1 MYDVDGTVPWAA
13 RLFALSAVFVH
24 QFCPNRM
31 PDPDTTTPTLS
42 AGREGGTIE
51 DFTRIEALADHV
63 DETITL
69 KGWLHNQ
76 RGSGGIKFLIL
87 RDGSGFVQCVVPQDA
102 VDEDSWAVADDVR
115 QEAALEITGTVS
127 ADDRAPG
134 GYELQVD
141 AVERI
146 GESGDYPVTPKEHG
160 IDFLMEHRHLWL
172 RSESQWAVMRI
183 RNRIVTAIHDF
194 FQDRGF
200 LQTDAPIL
208 TGNAVEGT
216 STLFELDYFDDDTAY
231 LTQSGQLHGEAMAM
245 AYGKVYTFGPTF
257 RAEKSAT
264 RRHLT
269 EFWMIEPEMAF
280 YDLAMNAQLAEDFVA
295 HIVQAVLADC
305 EEELEALDRDTS
317 VLEQVETPFPRISY
331 DEAVELLRSDDTAE
345 MIDER
350 IEALKEEKAELLEE
364 KEENQKRRGQAKKH
378 VKRKIDAREIEINKR
393 VDEIEE
399 ALRNLPDWKESAQTF
414 EWGEDFG
421 GDDETVLTWHFD
433 RPITVH
439 RFPAEIKAFYMKRD
453 PDDDRLAMGID
464 VLAPEGYG
472 EIIGGGERA
481 TDLDFL
487 KEQIEKHD
495 LPEEVF
501 DWYLDLRTF
510 GSVPHSGFGLGLER
524 TISWICG
531 RDHVR
536 ETIPF
541 PRTIARLH
549 P

>member
-1 MYDVDGTVPWAA
+1 M
-13 RLFALSAVFVH
+13 S
-24 QFCPNRM
+24 
-31 PDPDTTTPTLS
+31 DPEPASSQMSTDRP
-42 AGREGGTIE
+42 IE

-63 DETITL
+63 DETVTL
-69 KGWLHNQ
+69 KGWLHNE

-115 QEAALEITGTVS
+115 QEAALEVTGTVS
-127 ADDRAPG
+127 ADERAPG

-141 AVERI
+141 ALSRI
-146 GESGDYPVTPKEHG
+146 GDSGDYPVTPKEHG
-160 IDFLMEHRHLWL
+160 IDFLMQHRHLWL

-183 RNRIVTAIHDF
+183 RDRVVTAIHEF

-216 STLFELDYFDDDTAY
+216 STLFELDYFDDRTAY

-245 AYGKVYTFGPTF
+245 AYGKIYTFGPTF
-257 RAEKSAT
+257 RAEKSDT

-280 YDLAMNAQLAEDFVA
+280 YDLEMNAQLAEDFVA
-295 HIVQAVLADC
+295 HIVQSVLEHC
-305 EEELEALDRDTS
+305 ERELEALDRDTS
-317 VLEQVETPFPRISY
+317 ALERVETPFPRISY
-331 DEAVELLRSDDTAE
+331 DEAVEILRSDETAT

-350 IEALKEEKAELLEE
+350 MESLREEKAELQAE
-364 KEENQKRRGQAKKH
+364 KEENQTRRGQAKKH
-378 VKRKIDAREIEINKR
+378 VKRQIDAREIEINKR

-414 EWGEDFG
+414 EWGSDFG
-421 GDDETVLTWHFD
+421 GSDETVLTWHFD
-433 RPITVH
+433 RPLIVH

-453 PDDDRLAMGID
+453 PEDDRLAMGID

-481 TDLDFL
+481 TDLAFL
-487 KEQIEKHD
+487 EEQIEKHD

-524 TISWICG
+524 TISWLTG
-531 RDHVR
+531 REHVR

-541 PRTIARLH
+541 PRTIGRLH

>member
-1 MYDVDGTVPWAA
+1 MSETDPSTSSVDA
-13 RLFALSAVFVH
+13 
-24 QFCPNRM
+24 
-31 PDPDTTTPTLS
+31 PDRP
-42 AGREGGTIE
+42 IE
-51 DFTRIEALADHV
+51 DFTRIEDLADHV
-63 DETITL
+63 DETVTL
-69 KGWLHNQ
+69 KGWLHNK

-87 RDGSGFVQCVVPQDA
+87 RDGSGFVQCVAAQDE
-102 VDEDSWAVADDVR
+102 VDEDSWQVADDAR

-134 GYELQVD
+134 GYELQV
-141 AVERI
+141 ESIELI

-160 IDFLMEHRHLWL
+160 IDFLMNHRHLWL
-172 RSESQWAVMRI
+172 RSESQWAVMRV
-183 RNRIVTAIHDF
+183 RNRTIQAIHEF

-200 LQTDAPIL
+200 LQADAPIL

-216 STLFELDYFDDDTAY
+216 STLFELDYFDDETAY

-257 RAEKSAT
+257 RAEKSDT

-280 YDLAMNAQLAEDFVA
+280 YDLEMNMQLAEDFVS
-295 HIVQAVLADC
+295 HVVQTVLEDC
-305 EEELEALDRDTS
+305 EQELEALDRDTAA
-317 VLEQVETPFPRISY
+317 LERVQAPFPRISY
-331 DEAVELLRSDDTAE
+331 DEAVEILRSDETAE

-350 IEALKEEKAELLEE
+350 MEALREEKAELQAE

-378 VKRKIDAREIEINKR
+378 VKRQIDAREIEINKR

-399 ALRNLPDWKESAQTF
+399 SLRNLPDWKESAQTF
-414 EWGEDFG
+414 EWGSDFG
-421 GDDETVLTWHFD
+421 GSDETVLTWHFN
-433 RPITVH
+433 RPVMVH

-453 PDDDRLAMGID
+453 PEDDRLAMGVD

-481 TDLDFL
+481 TDIDFL
-487 KEQIEKHD
+487 KEQIEEHG
-495 LPEEVF
+495 LPEKVF
-501 DWYLDLRTF
+501 DWYLDLRKF

-524 TISWICG
+524 TVSWLTG
-531 RDHVR
+531 REHVR
-536 ETIPF
+536 ETVPF
-541 PRTIARLH
+541 PRTIGRLH

>member
-1 MYDVDGTVPWAA
+1 M
-13 RLFALSAVFVH
+13 S
-24 QFCPNRM
+24 
-31 PDPDTTTPTLS
+31 DPDSSPPSLS
-42 AGREGGTIE
+42 PEREGGTIE
-51 DFTRIEALADHV
+51 DFTRIEDLADHV
-63 DETITL
+63 DETVTL

-127 ADDRAPG
+127 ADERAPG

-141 AVERI
+141 TIGRI
-146 GESGDYPVTPKEHG
+146 GDSGDYPVTPKEHG

-172 RSESQWAVMRI
+172 RSESQWAVMQV
-183 RNRIVTAIHDF
+183 RNRVITAIHDF
-194 FQDRGF
+194 FQERGF

-216 STLFELDYFDDDTAY
+216 STLFELDYFDDESAY

-280 YDLAMNAQLAEDFVA
+280 YDLEMNAQLAEDFVA

-305 EEELEALDRDTS
+305 EDALEALDRDTTA
-317 VLEQVETPFPRISY
+317 LDQVGTPFPRISY
-331 DEAVELLRSDDTAE
+331 DEAVELLRSDETAT

-350 IEALKEEKAELLEE
+350 IAGLKEEKAELLEE

-378 VKRKIDAREIEINKR
+378 VKRQIDAREIEINKR

-399 ALRNLPDWKESAQTF
+399 SLRNLPDWKESAQTF
-414 EWGEDFG
+414 EWGSDFG
-421 GDDETVLTWHFD
+421 GNDETVLTWHFD
-433 RPITVH
+433 RPVIVH

-453 PDDDRLAMGID
+453 PNDDRLAMGID

-487 KEQIEKHD
+487 KAQIEAHD
-495 LPEEVF
+495 LPQEVF
-501 DWYLDLRTF
+501 DWYLDLRKF

-524 TISWICG
+524 TISWLTG